1 MSIIAA
7 ILVISILGLL
17 LGLGLAIADKKL
29 AVEKDAKLVKME
41 GIMPGA
47 NCGGCGYAGCAA
59 YAAAVTSGEAEIG
72 LCSPGGNA
80 LAAKMGEIM
89 GVSVE
94 SKERMVA
101 VVHCNG
107 NSEVTKEA
115 FKYKGIQDCAA
126 AYIVQA
132 GPNACKEGCIHLGSC
147 MSVCPAG
154 AIYRDEKNMIK
165 VNPDKCIGCKKCT
178 TVCPT
183 GVIKMIPASAT
194 MVVACNNHEMG
205 AKVKKNCQV
214 GCIGC
219 KICQNKFPSSG
230 CVVENFLS
238 KIDYS
243 KDTSD
248 LESASEACPQKCF
261 VKRG

>member
-29 AVEKDAKLVKME
+29 AVEKDAKLVEME

-101 VVHCNG
+101 FVHCNG

-115 FKYKGIQDCAA
+115 FKYQGIQDCAA

-248 LESASEACPQKCF
+248 LEAASQACPQKCF